1 MHNLVKQ
8 KPQELSQEKK
18 DLLEKIN
25 KCCIEIAKKNNY
37 NIKIDKIKFLEKK
50 GFYKDYSTNLFK
62 SLKSEH
68 HS

>member
-1 MHNLVKQ
+1 MK
-8 KPQELSQEKK
+8 ELTQDQI

-37 NIKIDKIKFLEKK
+37 NIKFDKIEFLEKK
-50 GFYKDYSTNLFK
+50 GFYKDYSPDLFK

>member
-8 KPQELSQEKK
+8 TPQELSQEQK

-37 NIKIDKIKFLEKK
+37 NIKFDKIEFLEKK
-50 GFYKDYSTNLFK
+50 GFYKDYYPDLFK
-62 SLKSEH
+62 SLKYEH

>member
-1 MHNLVKQ
+1 MKELN
-8 KPQELSQEKK
+8 QEQK

-37 NIKIDKIKFLEKK
+37 NIKFDKIEFLEKK
-50 GFYKDYSTNLFK
+50 GFYDYYSPDLFK

>member
-1 MHNLVKQ
+1 MK
-8 KPQELSQEKK
+8 ELTQDQK

-37 NIKIDKIKFLEKK
+37 NIKFDKNRIFRKK
-50 GFYKDYSTNLFK
+50 GFYNDYSPDLFK